1 MKQTEIEAIM
11 TAKVAEYITKGYTF
25 STTTMSGHQGEIA
38 KIDLRKGDEV
48 IRAMLATETEWT
60 DNGTREVVI
69 FTIGRSTENVI
80 DDAHPFNTMGKTFWN
95 NKMDIIEQRRFYWI
109 DRNADYFTE
118 DVNEYDAMRS
128 KQRKRYRNH
137 DDYRPRKELPEAAR
151 MIAKQYIKRT
161 TGKARVNSKEIK
173 VFKGARYRGENIH
186 YYAEYRGKT
195 YQIG

>member
-1 MKQTEIEAIM
+1 MKHIEIEAIM
-11 TAKVAEYITKGYTF
+11 TTKVAEYITKGYTF

-48 IRAMLATETEWT
+48 IRVMLATDTEWT

-69 FTIGRSTENVI
+69 LTIGRSIEDVI
-80 DDAHPFNTMGKTFWN
+80 DDRRPFDTMGKTFWN
-95 NKMDIIEQRRFYWI
+95 NKMDIIKQRRFYWI
-109 DRNADYFTE
+109 DRRADYFTE
-118 DVNEYDAMRS
+118 DVDEYDAMRK
-128 KQRKRYRNH
+128 KQRQRYRNQ
-137 DDYRPRKELPEAAR
+137 DDRSGRVELSEASR
-151 MIAKQYIKRT
+151 QFAKRFIKRV

-173 VFKGARYRGENIH
+173 VFKGVRYRDEPVH